1 MILSKYASDFQTSV
15 VQHWNESIFYDY
27 SSFDF
32 REVAQ
37 EEFNAADEKK
47 IVGIALL
54 TIISIVTVLFYLF
67 VRNALSVIEVLQ
79 VCFVLVVYIV

>member
-15 VQHWNESIFYDY
+15 VQHWNESIFYGY

-54 TIISIVTVLFYLF
+54 TIISIVTVLFYFF